1 MNKNVIKRTIASN
14 STLMPST
21 INQNSSN
28 FISNSN
34 LYQNNPNFSSFSKLE
49 NLEEDSDFFSPLTVN
64 NNRPGRIIHQSTEH
78 SIDRKGNRVIKVK
91 IIRELDSYTINDIYK
106 NKRIKIITKTNSQ
119 KNYQNLN
126 LNIYNK
132 YNQYNSKTYRRINK
146 QKFLNSPAMIEISP
160 NYNEIIS
167 PVGYINNNNYSSG
180 SENEDNHMRSFDDR
194 NKYNLDKIK
203 KIKKIN
209 YELED
214 PESFDY
220 LQKKEIKR
228 INKGRNLSRKNKD
241 GKNIKKVKISQI
253 ILNKSEY
260 YDNSNQKLINK
271 SYLSDFKSP
280 DRDLTNQNKFRKIT
294 ENMLSSKGPTNDDKK
309 VTTIIKD
316 KFELE
321 LNNKSKKHIKIYKN
335 RIKKN
340 NFSQIEAA
348 KIIQSWW
355 RNNNKLR
362 EKEVYDITVKNAI
375 RLQSF
380 IRGYLIRKKVLR
392 FITLAIYYQTFCEKI
407 QNVFY
412 SKIKRRL
419 FNFLKRNKKRKIKKS
434 GNNMIKNISNNNSRS
449 FISSIGNQSP
459 KTYQSPLTFINN
471 SSNNKIKYNN
481 YKYIIKNNNNNY
493 NRIYLSKYNT
503 IKSNIIENSKT
514 VTTTRRIIT
523 TNIQKSKNK
532 RKNYNN
538 KNEIISGGTLSIIK
552 LPNRRMNNSES
563 EDIFSLI
570 KEEQKKKILYF
581 NNNNISQNERKRKS
595 SSNLIKE
602 KIIIREELKPETAE
616 DGNERQTFDMKI
628 SKNLNM
634 KIPSSFRT
642 KRVTKEEMKELEII
656 KKREKE
662 KNKKILI
669 YKKNYETI
677 KNKNKLDTMKHAIKI
692 VEYHKKIILKK
703 FFDKFK
709 NNYKEKSDKNYEI
722 EIANDIQIKQNS
734 KEKNKLLKN
743 GFNQLLITENRSVSF
758 NPEIKNNKKENII
771 IANDKLNI
779 ISKIKKEE
787 FGSQIGQ
794 WQTKMVKDIK
804 NDIHIIQSKPEL
816 IETGIQYKTLE
827 NKITKSKLNIISKTI
842 KEEPKKWETIISKEN
857 NDINII
863 NSKPEKKEEGSQYS
877 NIKNTI
883 NKNDEIKIINKKPK
897 LVDDGIQH
905 ETPNNQITKSKFDII
920 SKIQKNDECSQVD
933 NLIINNSRNKIS
945 TTNNQINIKP
955 IKPQKVD
962 ECTQYVKIE
971 NIIGKTKEYK
981 IIQQKKNL
989 TETGIQP
996 NKIENKISKTKLS
1009 IISNISPY
1017 KKGKILINKWNPV
1030 ISRPNSVINIL
1041 SSKPKKLKNNNSIN
1055 KIQDINI
1062 IHKRPKL
1069 VNEEIQYEIN
1079 NNHIDKRKLKIA
1091 IISSKIKPQYRDSF
1105 TQYEEENKN
1114 VIDKGINTIMEEK
1127 NEKKEVKLRTV
1138 KRSIHKME
1146 IPLLKKIWLRK
1157 AFKTFISNCKRPAY
1171 HLVIKKEL
1179 LRMYLLKWRFI
1190 KGYGADMYGNIYDRN
1205 GKILYKTE
1213 GKFVDEEIQQDFNVE
1228 NKEESTQY
1236 IPIENVISTL
1246 KQMEIKGICKNK
1258 KEIAVGNDLILEENI
1273 QRSELN
1279 LKGNKKEKQKNK
1291 IDKNSIIL
1299 EITHKDKIFKDEGTI
1314 IDSPLIENKISNSQ
1328 RINISREEYN
1338 LKNKKNL
1345 YIKTLLTQMIYKKTI
1360 NEKLILSNS
1369 LRHWLKQILLIS
1381 QKSIKD
1387 KEIQKKKFIK
1397 IFKNEQ
1403 FYLLDKIKKEEIG
1416 TQIEEKE
1423 NKIENIEKIN
1433 IINLIKKK
1441 DSQTCIDIP
1450 IKFEKINPQN
1460 QIDISYKYYK
1470 KRPLLRIKKENNV
1483 NIISEYY
1490 INIEEMKQ
1498 ANKKRIN
1505 EILFKF
1511 INSRTIQNCL
1521 LKKFFN
1527 LWRRNVKCLSLNE
1540 YAKIITDFCRNNL
1553 NKTNNYK
1560 KWKKI
1565 SEKLIIKER
1574 IQIIKKIKTE
1584 NKRKNKIFNLIRIT
1598 RINSIQAKRRYLHY
1612 ILFSWLAFTK
1622 NISRKKEHI
1631 KELYEN
1637 MLKNYINI
1645 TDDVFGNNKKSPSVQ
1660 DSLYEVMDSDK
1671 YNIKNGNKANDVPL
1685 AEVYYKNK
1693 KETQKITTKITYINN
1708 NNYINKKFMI
1718 PTGYKERTN
1727 INEDKKV
1734 IKIRDNERLH
1744 SKGRGRKYRTR
1755 AEKEILDK
1763 FRKFSGDK
1771 ENLNMNLKENINN
1784 SMRLDDDKDFKE
1796 VENNNQSNSFF
1807 I

>member
-91 IIRELDSYTINDIYK
+91 IIRELDSNTINDIYK

-481 YKYIIKNNNNNY
+481 YKHIIKNNNNNY

-581 NNNNISQNERKRKS
+581 NNNNISPNERKRKS

-634 KIPSSFRT
+634 KIPSSFGT

-677 KNKNKLDTMKHAIKI
+677 KNKNKLDTLKHAIKI
-692 VEYHKKIILKK
+692 VEYHNKIILKK

-709 NNYKEKSDKNYEI
+709 NNKEEKTDKNYEI
-722 EIANDIQIKQNS
+722 ETANDIQIKTKS
-734 KEKNKLLKN
+734 KEKNKLQKN
-743 GFNQLLITENRSVSF
+743 GFNKLLITENRSVSF
-758 NPEIKNNKKENII
+758 NPERKNNKKENII
-771 IANDKLNI
+771 ISNDKLNI
-779 ISKIKKEE
+779 LSNIKKEE

-794 WQTKMVKDIK
+794 WKTKIEKEIK
-804 NDIHIIQSKPEL
+804 NDINIIPSKIKL

-827 NKITKSKLNIISKTI
+827 NKITKSKLNIISKKI
-842 KEEPKKWETIISKEN
+842 KQEPKKWETIISKEN

-863 NSKPEKKEEGSQYS
+863 NSKPEKIEEGSQYS

-883 NKNDEIKIINKKPK
+883 NKNEEIKIIYNKPK
-897 LVDDGIQH
+897 LVDLEIQP
-905 ETPNNQITKSKFDII
+905 EPQNNQITKSKFDII
-920 SKIQKNDECSQVD
+920 SKIPKNDECSQVD
-933 NLIINNSRNKIS
+933 YLIINNNRNKIS
-945 TTNNQINIKP
+945 KTNNEINIKP
-955 IKPQKVD
+955 TKIQKVD

-981 IIQQKKNL
+981 IIQQKKIL

-996 NKIENKISKTKLS
+996 EKIENKITKSKLN
-1009 IISNISPY
+1009 IISSISPY
-1017 KKGKILINKWNPV
+1017 KKGKILITKWNPV
-1030 ISRPNSVINIL
+1030 ISRANSALNIL
-1041 SSKPKKLKNNNSIN
+1041 PSKPKKLRNNNSIN
-1055 KIQDINI
+1055 KIPDINI

-1069 VNEEIQYEIN
+1069 VNEEIQYEKNDN
-1079 NNHIDKRKLKIA
+1079 NIDKSKLEIE
-1091 IISSKIKPQYRDSF
+1091 IISSKIKPQYKDSF

-1114 VIDKGINTIMEEK
+1114 VIDAGINTIPEEK
-1127 NEKKEVKLRTV
+1127 EEKIEVKLRTV
-1138 KRSIHKME
+1138 KRSLHEME

-1157 AFKTFISNCKRPAY
+1157 AFKTFKSNCQRPAY
-1171 HLVIKKEL
+1171 HSIIKKEL
-1179 LRMYLLKWRFI
+1179 LRAYLLKWRFI
-1190 KGYGADMYGNIYDRN
+1190 KGYGPDRYGNIYDRN
-1205 GKILYKTE
+1205 GKLLYKTE
-1213 GKFVDEEIQQDFNVE
+1213 GKFVDEEIQQDFIVE

-1236 IPIENVISTL
+1236 TPIENVISTL
-1246 KQMEIKGICKNK
+1246 KQMEIKGIHKNK

-1273 QRSELN
+1273 ARSELN
-1279 LKGNKKEKQKNK
+1279 LKGNKKERPKNK
-1291 IDKNSIIL
+1291 IDKSNIL
-1299 EITHKDKIFKDEGTI
+1299 EIKHKEKIVKDESTG
-1314 IDSPLIENKISNSQ
+1314 IDKPLIENKISNSQ
-1328 RINISREEYN
+1328 RINISREEFN
-1338 LKNKKNL
+1338 LKNKKNSR
-1345 YIKTLLTQMIYKKTI
+1345 IKTLLSQMIYKKTI

-1369 LRHWLKQILLIS
+1369 LRHWLKQILLES

-1387 KEIQKKKFIK
+1387 KEIRKKNSLKFLRVNNSI
-1397 IFKNEQ
+1397 
-1403 FYLLDKIKKEEIG
+1403 Y
-1416 TQIEEKE
+1416 
-1423 NKIENIEKIN
+1423 
-1433 IINLIKKK
+1433 LIK
-1441 DSQTCIDIP
+1441 
-1450 IKFEKINPQN
+1450 
-1460 QIDISYKYYK
+1460 
-1470 KRPLLRIKKENNV
+1470 
-1483 NIISEYY
+1483 
-1490 INIEEMKQ
+1490 
-1498 ANKKRIN
+1498 
-1505 EILFKF
+1505 
-1511 INSRTIQNCL
+1511 
-1521 LKKFFN
+1521 
-1527 LWRRNVKCLSLNE
+1527 
-1540 YAKIITDFCRNNL
+1540 
-1553 NKTNNYK
+1553 
-1560 KWKKI
+1560 
-1565 SEKLIIKER
+1565 
-1574 IQIIKKIKTE
+1574 
-1584 NKRKNKIFNLIRIT
+1584 
-1598 RINSIQAKRRYLHY
+1598 
-1612 ILFSWLAFTK
+1612 
-1622 NISRKKEHI
+1622 
-1631 KELYEN
+1631 
-1637 MLKNYINI
+1637 
-1645 TDDVFGNNKKSPSVQ
+1645 
-1660 DSLYEVMDSDK
+1660 
-1671 YNIKNGNKANDVPL
+1671 
-1685 AEVYYKNK
+1685 
-1693 KETQKITTKITYINN
+1693 
-1708 NNYINKKFMI
+1708 
-1718 PTGYKERTN
+1718 
-1727 INEDKKV
+1727 
-1734 IKIRDNERLH
+1734 
-1744 SKGRGRKYRTR
+1744 
-1755 AEKEILDK
+1755 
-1763 FRKFSGDK
+1763 
-1771 ENLNMNLKENINN
+1771 
-1784 SMRLDDDKDFKE
+1784 
-1796 VENNNQSNSFF
+1796 
-1807 I
+1807 